1 VTLWLDISEDEE
13 REGTVPSSSPVP
25 TPYETDDYRVF
36 VAEGLK
42 QLKVYQLWN
51 TRFDVMEYED
61 HVLARIV
68 DVMLEFQEALNQVDK
83 KFESPFSHFVEE
95 NDEGE
100 TGLH

>member
-1 VTLWLDISEDEE
+1 MTVWLDISEDEE
-13 REGTVPSSSPVP
+13 KEGTVPSSPPKP

-68 DVMLEFQEALNQVDK
+68 DVMLEFQEALDTVVK
-83 KFESPFSHFVEE
+83 KYESPLLSFVEE
-95 NDEGE
+95 HDEGE